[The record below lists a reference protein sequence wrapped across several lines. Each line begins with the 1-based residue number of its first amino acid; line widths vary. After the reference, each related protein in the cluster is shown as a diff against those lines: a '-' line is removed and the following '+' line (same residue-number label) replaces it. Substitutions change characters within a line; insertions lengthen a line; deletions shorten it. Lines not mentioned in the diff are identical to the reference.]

1 VRALLGARENRG
13 PDFRTGVANPSP
25 GTTRDVADSKHVSAP
40 ALRRHVFSVSID
52 ELRNTPFFSGA
63 MDPHLKGNSLP
74 GARQLLAYGREEV
87 PESRV
92 LNLNG
97 VVADLENMLPHLIGE
112 AIELHT
118 SLVPSLG
125 QIRADQGQ
133 IERVIVNL
141 VINARDAM
149 PQGGKLVMET
159 FNVELNEVYA
169 LHHPPLVPG
178 YYVCLSVADT
188 GVGMDAHTQE
198 HIFEPFFTT
207 KPEGQG
213 TGLGLSTVYAVIK
226 QSNGYVWVHSEL
238 GVGSVF
244 KIYLPR
250 VDEPACRP
258 WAGGIAAALPQRSE
272 TILLVEDEPSS
283 GP

>member
-1 VRALLGARENRG
+1 
-13 PDFRTGVANPSP
+13 
-25 GTTRDVADSKHVSAP
+25 
-40 ALRRHVFSVSID
+40 
-52 ELRNTPFFSGA
+52 
-63 MDPHLKGNSLP
+63 MDAHLKGNSHS
-74 GARQLLAYGREEV
+74 REEV

-133 IERVIVNL
+133 IEQVIVNL
-141 VINARDAM
+141 VINARYAM
-149 PQGGKLVMET
+149 PQGGRLMMET

-178 YYVCLSVADT
+178 HYVCLSVADT
-188 GVGMDAHTQE
+188 GTGMDAHTQE

-258 WAGGIAAALPQRSE
+258 WTGGIAAALPERSE
-272 TILLVEDEPSS
+272 TILLVEDEPSFRTATCTLLENV
-283 GP
+283 GYRVLEAGNGAEALAMAQNHPDPIDLLLTDVVMPE